1 MIINSKLTDFSEDI
15 FEDVVWLEYGDK
27 WLDGEDAALQ
37 VLLALEQEADGDE
50 LLGGDVM
57 DVVHQVLDQL
67 EILLLHRAGLP
78 RNLLR
83 SLAECVLVLD
93 TG

>member
-1 MIINSKLTDFSEDI
+1 
-15 FEDVVWLEYGDK
+15 
-27 WLDGEDAALQ
+27 
-37 VLLALEQEADGDE
+37 
-50 LLGGDVM
+50 M

-93 TG
+93 TGSCKNMREEQNVIKTCKRKKLALSPW